1 MYQKARERPARKTER
16 KRKMKKEKLR
26 KRAVKGK
33 PLTDPKEAQRKIR
46 EWMCSEHPEE
56 RTLLYDFRKD
66 VTFAEVNRRMHK
78 GENFYDICKC
88 DESEQRIKVFEEMA
102 RIYKTTYD
110 YWYYLWLYGGPKDP
124 MLDKALKALKKNKKL
139 KHLFKR
145 G

>member
-1 MYQKARERPARKTER
+1 
-16 KRKMKKEKLR
+16 MKKEKLR

-33 PLTDPKEAQRKIR
+33 PLADPKEAQRKIR

-110 YWYYLWLYGGPKDP
+110 YWYYLWLYGGKEDP
-124 MLDKALKALKKNKKL
+124 MFAKALKALKKDKKL
-139 KHLFKR
+139 KHLFKK

>member
-1 MYQKARERPARKTER
+1 
-16 KRKMKKEKLR
+16 MKKEKLR

-33 PLTDPKEAQRKIR
+33 PLADPKEAQRKIR

-102 RIYKTTYD
+102 RIYKTEYD
-110 YWYYLWLYGGPKDP
+110 FWYYLWLHGGSKDP
-124 MLDKALKALKKNKKL
+124 MYAKALKALKKDKKL
-139 KHLFKR
+139 KHLFKKA
-145 G
+145 